1 MKVLFDSNVLFAAFT
16 TNGFCEKLVDDAAD
30 QFEYVWSDS
39 LRDELIESLS
49 RKNKLGPATHA
60 ALSAFYQLCQ
70 IVEPKPFSKQIC
82 RDADDDVVL
91 ATAIAANVQFIVSGD
106 DDLLVLKNFEGISI
120 LSPRQFFEWMEQNF
134 KS

>member
-39 LRDELIESLS
+39 LRAELIESLL
-49 RKNKLGPATHA
+49 RKNKLGPATHC

-70 IVEPKPFSKQIC
+70 IVEPKPLSHPVC
-82 RDADDDVVL
+82 RDADDNMVL
-91 ATAIAANVQFIVSGD
+91 ATAIAAKANFIVTGD
-106 DDLLVLKNFEGISI
+106 DDLLVLKKFEDISI